1 MTARLRRRCNPR
13 RKEGA
18 RILLV
23 LLFTTRLL
31 HCAALSPDD
40 ERASFRLA
48 DPALTVELAAA
59 EPDVISP
66 VAITWD
72 ARGRMFVAEMIDY
85 PVGPDAGRIR
95 MLEDRDRDGR
105 YETAVVFAD
114 RLAFPNSVLPWN
126 DGLLVTAAPDLLFLK
141 DADGDGRADER
152 RVLFTGFA
160 EGNQQLRAN
169 GLLWGLDGWVY
180 GANGRSDGE
189 VHRPDDT
196 RRVSLRGH
204 DFRFR
209 PDTGD
214 FEAVA
219 GRSQFGLA
227 RDDWGNR
234 FLSWNTIPIRHEAI
248 PSHYLPA
255 RIAASEGIRDLLPPG
270 DTGEVFPLTAAPQTF
285 NNESTSHFNALAGL
299 TIYRGDALS
308 PEYRG
313 NAFVGETLRNLV
325 HRRVLTTSGATFLAH
340 RVEQKKEF
348 LASTDPWF
356 HPVNFATGPDGALY
370 IVDFYRQWVEHPGY
384 VPEKMRDQIPWR
396 TGAEHGRIWRV
407 RSTATR
413 PKYPGSNL
421 AFDRATP
428 KQLAGFL
435 EHTTGWWRDTAQRL
449 LIEKPNAQACAA
461 VEAIALRGHSPAAR
475 VQALQTLEQLNGLDD
490 KMLLAALSDDNP
502 RVREAAIRLTEP
514 RLTNSTG
521 LPPKM
526 AGMAR
531 DHDPR
536 VRLQLALASRA
547 LDPGSRVATLEKIA
561 WRDDLNP
568 LDALAVRSS
577 AGERPWPLLRGLLA
591 GDFDGAARLELLRSL
606 ASDVGFSKNETDGRA
621 LLRGLVPREMSSSE
635 QDDLAVFAGFSAGLA
650 AADSKWPDRLRQW
663 TPDYEHAIGRL
674 VSSARRLA
682 TLEGSSAASRQ
693 VALTTLARAGTPDAT
708 TALLDLLLPAH
719 REHVQAAAVV
729 ALHEC
734 SDPVLFQKALA
745 SWNRYQIAT
754 RRQLLAG
761 AIRSTATISI
771 LLDAVE
777 QGTIAP
783 SELDASVRNTF
794 RQVQSLELKARVKKI
809 FDLPQ
814 DRAAVLEQFSAALK
828 MSGDRKAGA
837 ELFAALCLQC
847 HAIGGRG
854 QNIGPSLS
862 AITSRAP
869 EALFLDILDPSLQ
882 VASDFANYTITT
894 VRDDTLS
901 GLIISENANGVL
913 LRRPNLPDETIPRAQ
928 IKQVQASGRSLMP
941 DGLEAGLTPASL
953 AHLIEFLRQPDPK
966 LLPAN

>member
-1 MTARLRRRCNPR
+1 MKPRLGSSIALLSTAVFIH
-13 RKEGA
+13 A
-18 RILLV
+18 
-23 LLFTTRLL
+23 
-31 HCAALSPDD
+31 AALSPDD

-48 DPALTVELAAA
+48 DPALTVELVAA
-59 EPDVISP
+59 EPNVISP
-66 VAITWD
+66 VAVTWD

-85 PVGPDAGRIR
+85 PVGPAAGQIR

-114 RLAFPNSVLPWN
+114 RLPFPNSVLPWN
-126 DGLLVTAAPDLLFLK
+126 GGLLVTAAPDLLFLK
-141 DADGDGRADER
+141 DTNDDGRADER

-189 VHRPDDT
+189 VHRPDET

-214 FEAVA
+214 FEAIA

-255 RIAASEGIRDLLPPG
+255 RIDASEGIRDLLSPG

-285 NNESTSHFNALAGL
+285 NKESTSHFNALAGL
-299 TIYRGDALS
+299 AIYRGDALS

-396 TGAEHGRIWRV
+396 TGAEHGRIWSV
-407 RSTATR
+407 RAR
-413 PKYPGSNL
+413 EAKPKYPGSDL
-421 AFDRATP
+421 ALDRATP
-428 KQLAGFL
+428 QQLAGYL
-435 EHTTGWWRDTAQRL
+435 EHTNGWWRDTAQRL
-449 LIEKPNAQACAA
+449 LIEKPNAQACSA
-461 VEAIALRGHSPAAR
+461 VSEIALRGRSPKAR
-475 VQALQTLEQLNGLDD
+475 VQALHTLEQLNGLDD
-490 KMLLAALSDDNP
+490 KILLAALSDDNP
-502 RVREAAIRLTEP
+502 RVRETAVRVAEP
-514 RLTNSTG
+514 HLGHSSDLRSKLAG
-521 LPPKM
+521 L
-526 AGMAR
+526 AR
-531 DHDPR
+531 DNDSR
-536 VRLQLALASRA
+536 VRLQLALASRV
-547 LDPGSRVATLEKIA
+547 LDSNSRVATLEKIA
-561 WRDDLNP
+561 WRDDLDP
-568 LDALAVRSS
+568 LHALAIRSS
-577 AGERPWPLLRGLLA
+577 AGERPWLLLRGLLA

-606 ASDVGFSKNETDGRA
+606 ASDVGFSKNEADARA
-621 LLRGLVPREMSSSE
+621 LLNGLVPRGISSAE
-635 QDDLAVFAGFSAGLA
+635 EDDLALFAGFSTGLA
-650 AADSKWPDRLRQW
+650 SADTEWPDRIRQW
-663 TPDYEHAIGRL
+663 TPDYERVIGRL
-674 VSSARRLA
+674 IGSARRIASLA
-682 TLEGSSAASRQ
+682 ATPPASRQ
-693 VALTTLARAGTPDAT
+693 VALTTLARAGTPDAANT
-708 TALLDLLLPAH
+708 LLDLLLPSYK
-719 REHVQAAAVV
+719 EHIQAAAVS
-729 ALHEC
+729 ALNEC
-734 SDPVLFQKALA
+734 RDPVLFQKAFS
-745 SWNRYQIAT
+745 SWNRYQIST
-754 RRQLLAG
+754 RRKLLAG
-761 AIRSTATISI
+761 AIRSSATIGI

-777 QGTIAP
+777 QGSIAP

-794 RQVQSLELKARVKKI
+794 RQVQSPELKARVKK
-809 FDLPQ
+809 FFEVPQ
-814 DRAAVLEQFSAALK
+814 DRVAVMEQFSAALK

-837 ELFAALCLQC
+837 ELFATLCLQC
-847 HAIGGRG
+847 HVIEGRG

-862 AITSRAP
+862 AIGSRER
-869 EALFLDILDPSLQ
+869 EALFLDILHPSLQ
-882 VASDFANYTITT
+882 VAPDFAAYTITT
-894 VRDDTLS
+894 TRDDILT
-901 GLIISENANGVL
+901 GLITSENANGIV

-941 DGLEAGLTPASL
+941 DGLETGLTPATL
-953 AHLIEFLRQPDPK
+953 AHLLEFLRQPDPK